1 MVAVATGLIDVQ
13 NGQETIGDCVD
24 IEAWLSSQG
33 LSTLLRDGDVAVAGQ
48 GTAALLYATERP
60 LTMDEL
66 TQRLRISKGSAS
78 QGLKLLRSFGA
89 VRSEYVEGDRRDHYV
104 AEVEVR
110 NLLGGFLRER
120 MQPHLAW
127 GATRLNEIDQLVAA
141 LPGDNHSVLKE
152 RLVRLKRWRTR
163 GQRLLPMV
171 LKLLRA

>member
-1 MVAVATGLIDVQ
+1 MSTAAQNADERAVAQTEKAVIELFVRLAQVIGLQRTVGEIY
-13 NGQETIGDCVD
+13 G
-24 IEAWLSSQG
+24 
-33 LSTLLRDGDVAVAGQ
+33 
-48 GTAALLYATERP
+48 LLYATERP

-89 VRSEYVEGDRRDHYV
+89 VRPEYVEGDRRDHYV

-110 NLLGGFLRER
+110 HLLGGFLRER

-127 GATRLNEIDQLVAA
+127 GATRLGEIDQLVAA
-141 LPGDNHSVLKE
+141 LPGTNHKVLKD

-163 GQRLLPMV
+163 GQRLLPV
-171 LKLLRA
+171 ILKLLRA

>member
-1 MVAVATGLIDVQ
+1 MTPVTPTEDARTLAEMEKTVIELFVRLAQVIGLQRSVGEIY
-13 NGQETIGDCVD
+13 G
-24 IEAWLSSQG
+24 
-33 LSTLLRDGDVAVAGQ
+33 
-48 GTAALLYATERP
+48 LLYASEHP

-66 TQRLRISKGSAS
+66 TWRLRISKGSAS

-89 VRSEYVEGDRRDHYV
+89 VRTEYIHGDRRDHYV

-110 NLLGGFLRER
+110 HLLGGFLRER

-127 GATRLNEIDQLVAA
+127 GETRLKDIDRLVAA
-141 LPGDNHSVLKE
+141 LPGENHVILKE